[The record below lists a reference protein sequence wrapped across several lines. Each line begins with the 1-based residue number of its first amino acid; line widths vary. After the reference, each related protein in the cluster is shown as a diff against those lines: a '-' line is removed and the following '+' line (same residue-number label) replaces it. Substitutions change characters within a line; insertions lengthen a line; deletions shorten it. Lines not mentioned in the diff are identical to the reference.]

1 MTFPRTAPSPRRRRL
16 RSAVLTALIGAA
28 GALIFAAGSGLTVTA
43 HAAGSAATATVT
55 ATVTASTAAA
65 SNSSVSIVAAP
76 ATLILSQQRDLVC
89 LAMNIYHEGRGES
102 ARGQAAIAAVTMNR
116 LRSPRYPNSVCQV
129 VWQRKQFSWTLLHS
143 RHHVIDDAQA
153 WRRAMNIAE
162 LFLGGARL
170 ALVSEATHYHTVDVQ
185 PFWSKNIPALVMIG
199 KHVFYAL

>member
-16 RSAVLTALIGAA
+16 RSAAQAALIGAA
-28 GALIFAAGSGLTVTA
+28 GALIFASGFGLTVTA
-43 HAAGSAATATVT
+43 HAAGSAAATAT
-55 ATVTASTAAA
+55 ATASTAAA
-65 SNSSVSIVAAP
+65 SNSSVSTVAAP
-76 ATLILSQQRDLVC
+76 ASLILSQQRDLVC

-153 WRRAMNIAE
+153 WRRAMNIAQ

>member
-1 MTFPRTAPSPRRRRL
+1 L
-16 RSAVLTALIGAA
+16 RSAAQSALIGAA
-28 GALIFAAGSGLTVTA
+28 GALIFAAGSGLTATA
-43 HAAGSAATATVT
+43 HAAGNTAATVT

-65 SNSSVSIVAAP
+65 SNSSVSTVAAAP

>member
-16 RSAVLTALIGAA
+16 RSAAQTALIGAA
-28 GALIFAAGSGLTVTA
+28 GALIFASGSGLTVTA
-43 HAAGSAATATVT
+43 HAAGSAATVA

-65 SNSSVSIVAAP
+65 SNSSVSSVAAAP
-76 ATLILSQQRDLVC
+76 ASLILSQQRDLVC

>member
-1 MTFPRTAPSPRRRRL
+1 MTFPRTAPSLRRRRL
-16 RSAVLTALIGAA
+16 RSAAQAALIGAA
-28 GALIFAAGSGLTVTA
+28 GALIFASGSGLTVTA
-43 HAAGSAATATVT
+43 HAAGSAAT
-55 ATVTASTAAA
+55 VTASTAAA
-65 SNSSVSIVAAP
+65 SNSRVSAVAAP
-76 ATLILSQQRDLVC
+76 ASLILSQQRDLVC

-153 WRRAMNIAE
+153 WRRAMNIAQ

>member
-1 MTFPRTAPSPRRRRL
+1 MTFPRTAPSLRRRRL
-16 RSAVLTALIGAA
+16 RSAAQAALIGAA

-43 HAAGSAATATVT
+43 HAAGSAAT
-55 ATVTASTAAA
+55 VTASTAAA
-65 SNSSVSIVAAP
+65 SNSSVSSVAAP
-76 ATLILSQQRDLVC
+76 ASLILSQQRDLVC

-153 WRRAMNIAE
+153 WRRAMNIAQ